1 VAPLGVPM
9 PVPIDKEHSL
19 KQIGKRLTYA
29 NVMSTIAVFLLIG
42 GGAAFAAS
50 KLPKNSVGGKQL
62 RNNAVTSPKVKDH
75 SLLAKDFKAGQLPKG
90 PKGLTGAQ
98 GPAGPQGPAGS
109 DAFGELV
116 YKEGEPVEIH
126 NGEQEGVS
134 VDCDP
139 GYHVVGGGIFSTS
152 SIPGEDVNSSYPS
165 ERGSLEF
172 GNEGWAGYVD
182 NTTGST
188 KFAQAFAV
196 CAKAG
201 KVSGP

>member
-1 VAPLGVPM
+1 
-9 PVPIDKEHSL
+9 L
-19 KQIGKRLTYA
+19 KQIGKRVTYA
-29 NVMSTIAVFLLIG
+29 NVMSTIAVFLVIG

-62 RNNAVTSPKVKDH
+62 KTNAVTSPKVKDH

-90 PKGLTGAQ
+90 SVGAQ

-116 YKEGEPVEIH
+116 YKEGAEVNIA
-126 NGEQEGVS
+126 NNTQGAVS
-134 VDCDP
+134 VDCDA
-139 GYHVVGGGIFSTS
+139 GYHVVGGGILS
-152 SIPGEDVNSSYPS
+152 SSESPGEDVNSSYPS
-165 ERGSLEF
+165 RRGSLQP
-172 GNEGWAGYVD
+172 GNDGWAGFVD

-188 KFAQAFAV
+188 EAALAFAI

>member
-1 VAPLGVPM
+1 M
-9 PVPIDKEHSL
+9 
-19 KQIGKRLTYA
+19 KRIRKSFTYA

-62 RNNAVTSPKVKDH
+62 KNNAITSPKVKDH

-90 PKGLTGAQ
+90 SAGAQ

-116 YKEGEPVEIH
+116 YKEGEPVEIS

-152 SIPGEDVNSSYPS
+152 SIPGEDLNSSYPS
-165 ERGSLEF
+165 ERGSLEV
-172 GNEGWAGYVD
+172 GNDGWAGFVD

-188 KFAQAFAV
+188 KFAQAFAI
-196 CAKAG
+196 CAKSG